1 MRRIIS
7 FLILVLFCFSC
18 SFDNKSGIWK
28 DDAKLKKQLK
38 KKEKD
43 KKLKNIFSENISFN
57 EEVNV
62 KPGEKVKIDNIIKN
76 IAWTDKYFNTT
87 NNIPNAHYNNEK
99 YLVFKSSKL
108 SRNFTNPDILYYNN
122 NIISYDH
129 KGTIFIY
136 SNSVKKKIFE
146 YNFYKKKYKR
156 FKKQINI
163 VIDNSNIYVSDNLGY
178 IYCININSKKLI
190 WAKRIGIPFRSN
202 IKVANNKLFL
212 ADQDNKLY
220 SFKTSNGEKIWQFA
234 TTLTDLKSS
243 FKNNI
248 VIDVKNSNLFFLNTS
263 GELYSINYLNQGIN
277 WFSNLKMKSLDKD
290 TSIFFSSPLILKDNH
305 LIASDGKSIFKFDSL
320 SGSIIWAKNIS
331 TNFKGVLTKENLFL
345 YTSNNLL
352 ICLDLYDGKVIW
364 SKDIFKQIE
373 NLYEKKVSRK
383 IKKISHISIADNEL
397 FIFSKEGYLLT
408 FNYKNGQIETVNR
421 ILKSGLKGEPI
432 FGSGHMYSLDNN
444 NRLFQFR

>member
-290 TSIFFSSPLILKDNH
+290 TSIFFEYKPIR
-305 LIASDGKSIFKFDSL
+305 IGI
-320 SGSIIWAKNIS
+320 
-331 TNFKGVLTKENLFL
+331 
-345 YTSNNLL
+345 
-352 ICLDLYDGKVIW
+352 VI
-364 SKDIFKQIE
+364 
-373 NLYEKKVSRK
+373 
-383 IKKISHISIADNEL
+383 
-397 FIFSKEGYLLT
+397 
-408 FNYKNGQIETVNR
+408 
-421 ILKSGLKGEPI
+421 
-432 FGSGHMYSLDNN
+432 
-444 NRLFQFR
+444 